1 MYGTMKG
8 TLRTGNPP
16 TTRDETKQVQLG
28 ALGAVLRVCDQYGHG
43 SLEHTHTYEHAV
55 KAASTLV

>member
-1 MYGTMKG
+1 MKG